1 MAPRSHWTSPRTWTT
16 VVVVVGLIASI
27 VAGVFLIPMPT
38 EDLPGIA
45 LEAKAIL
52 VVERIA
58 VLFGAWLLVQVVV
71 ARALL
76 GDLPIEI
83 SGRGIRYADAR
94 TAQDGLVDSE
104 SALDRVDDQ
113 FRALRERVVMLEA
126 SRDDLAHQPRRYAM
140 KDGGHDH

>member
-1 MAPRSHWTSPRTWTT
+1 M
-16 VVVVVGLIASI
+16 
-27 VAGVFLIPMPT
+27 IPMPT

-58 VLFGAWLLVQVVV
+58 VLFGAWLLVQVVL

-76 GDLPIEI
+76 GDLPVEI

-104 SALDRVDDQ
+104 SALDRVDYQ

-126 SRDDLAHQPRRYAM
+126 SRDDLAH
-140 KDGGHDH
+140 